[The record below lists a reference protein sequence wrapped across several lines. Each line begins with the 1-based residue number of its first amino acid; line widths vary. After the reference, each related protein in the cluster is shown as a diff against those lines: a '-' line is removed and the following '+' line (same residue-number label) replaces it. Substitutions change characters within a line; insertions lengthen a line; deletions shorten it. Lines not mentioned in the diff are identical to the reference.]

1 MTIDMIL
8 IAALAIVAVAGTV
21 VSVARDGYRRVPTR
35 TF

>member
-1 MTIDMIL
+1 MTIDLIL
-8 IAALAIVAVAGTV
+8 LTALAIVAVAGTI